1 MALMAIDPRALTAHV
16 LIVSVSTIGITQ
28 FLKSFVKC
36 KVKKTYGIISLF
48 ILLVCA
54 VMQTPLV
61 GYWTTTVWNLVT
73 LGLAVVKIGYDA
85 VIQGIP
91 ALITKAMGGN
101 QHPGF
106 GGFGGGFG
114 QQQFGGGFGAGG
126 FGMGGQGFGGSQGF
140 GSQAAGRGISAP
152 VVGSPPPGCPDPLQY
167 Q

>member
-1 MALMAIDPRALTAHV
+1 MELMAIDPHVLVAHV

-28 FLKSFVKC
+28 FLKGFVRC
-36 KVKKTYGIISLF
+36 KVKKTYGVISLF

-54 VMQTPLV
+54 LMQTPLV
-61 GYWTTTVWNLVT
+61 GYWTTTVWNLVA

-114 QQQFGGGFGAGG
+114 QQQFRGGFGAGG
-126 FGMGGQGFGGSQGF
+126 FGMGQQGFGANQGF
-140 GSQAAGRGISAP
+140 GQMVSGAVIP
-152 VVGSPPPGCPDPLQY
+152 PPPPGCSDPLQY

>member
-1 MALMAIDPRALTAHV
+1 METLMAIDPHTLVAHV

-28 FLKSFVKC
+28 SLKGFVKC
-36 KVKKTYGIISLF
+36 KVKKTYGVISLF

-54 VMQTPLV
+54 LMQTPLV

-101 QHPGF
+101 QHQGLGGGF
-106 GGFGGGFG
+106 GMQQQGFGGGFG
-114 QQQFGGGFGAGG
+114 GGV
-126 FGMGGQGFGGSQGF
+126 GMAQQGFGGSQGF
-140 GSQAAGRGISAP
+140 GQMVSGAVI
-152 VVGSPPPGCPDPLQY
+152 PPPPAGCPDPLQY